1 MPVTPGG
8 LPSKVIKVLVVG
20 GPETGKTCLLQSYNG
35 AGFDDM
41 YTPTLK
47 SDLVVKEMKIGTFD
61 VSAQMWDIGG
71 SSPMGK
77 SFLRGTH
84 AVLLVVD
91 LTSCGSMDGLDATY
105 ERVRGLA
112 GFADDS
118 FPCALVGN
126 KLDLVS
132 PTGDAGQ
139 HPNHGSREVTM
150 DDLRLWAKARR
161 PSNPDSISFYE
172 ASARDGTNVAEIF
185 ESLVCL
191 AFTQPAKHLHTPA
204 PSAQGGGSIYGGS
217 DYSSASR
224 SPPGLSTLDGKLTS
238 PRGEPRA
245 FGQTP
250 NNPNLSYLAGIVESS
265 SRGPPE
271 RRGPD
276 DELAT
281 AKVIIAGSPRVGKT
295 CILRRFVG
303 DDTLESLER

>member
-1 MPVTPGG
+1 M
-8 LPSKVIKVLVVG
+8 LVVG
-20 GPETGKTCLLQSYNG
+20 GPETGKTCLLQCYNG
-35 AGFDDM
+35 VTFDEM

-47 SDLVVKEMKIGTFD
+47 SDLIVKEMKIGTYD

-105 ERVRGLA
+105 ERVRSLA

-126 KLDLVS
+126 KLDLVTPSAPSGPTGSS
-132 PTGDAGQ
+132 PTPDSSSGRHAL
-139 HPNHGSREVTM
+139 HGSREVTM

-172 ASARDGTNVAEIF
+172 ASAKNGTNVAEIF
-185 ESLVCL
+185 ENLVCL
-191 AFTQPAKHLHTPA
+191 AFTQPAKHLSTPA
-204 PSAQGGGSIYGGS
+204 ASLRGGAGAEGSVYAGS
-217 DYSSASR
+217 DFSTASR
-224 SPPGLSTLDGKLTS
+224 TPLNSILSLALADKS
-238 PRGEPRA
+238 PRPGDSRL

-250 NNPNLSYLAGIVESS
+250 NNPNLSYLQGIIEGAGRSPHD
-265 SRGPPE
+265 RKG
-271 RRGPD
+271 D
-276 DELAT
+276 DDLAT
-281 AKVIIAGSPRVGKT
+281 AKVRGRG
-295 CILRRFVG
+295 
-303 DDTLESLER
+303 